1 MYVEHWIVVLS
12 LAGGIP
18 FGLAAALARL
28 GERHSAILRTD
39 QDGLS
44 TVRSDGRK
52 LYLDS
57 MLWHPQSAA
66 DVFNWALALNLE

>member
-1 MYVEHWIVVLS
+1 MAIIS
-12 LAGGIP
+12 AGFANS
-18 FGLAAALARL
+18 FGHPNPGVLARL

-52 LYLDS
+52 LHLDS
-57 MLWHPQSAA
+57 MLWHPQSSA

>member
-1 MYVEHWIVVLS
+1 MVRPRDMHDADVGDPLELRGDAEAVV
-12 LAGGIP
+12 
-18 FGLAAALARL
+18 
-28 GERHSAILRTD
+28 AILRTD

-57 MLWHPQSAA
+57 MLWHPQSSA